1 MRASHKLWVCSSLS
15 VTKPTGRSHQR
26 WEQLFENEG
35 RFYKFRMLL
44 RNNIWVFCHH
54 LNGKFAMQILHCS
67 PVLCLFACSCS
78 CGGIYI
84 TCHILIFFGVLLF
97 KLHQIYVCVSFLPPF
112 GFIECQHVIGGRT
125 VCLRLTWNKL
135 LSLGRDKLC
144 PQQQSH
150 PLAKQWHTIT

>member
-1 MRASHKLWVCSSLS
+1 M
-15 VTKPTGRSHQR
+15 G
-26 WEQLFENEG
+26 N
-35 RFYKFRMLL
+35 
-44 RNNIWVFCHH
+44 
-54 LNGKFAMQILHCS
+54 LHCS

-125 VCLRLTWNKL
+125 VCLRLTWNNL
-135 LSLGRDKLC
+135 LSQGRDKLC

-150 PLAKQWHTIT
+150 PLAKQWHTITECHTMSQSQSHNVTVTVTQCHNHIVSHNVTVTQCHSHSNTVTQCHTI